1 MIIIKGR
8 MMPKTITKMEKA
20 NCEVMSPTRDCC
32 QLGSHTSKMER
43 KAVITHFSVKLK

>member
-1 MIIIKGR
+1 
-8 MMPKTITKMEKA
+8 MEKA

-43 KAVITHFSVKLK
+43 KAVITHFSVYKTEIVHIHTSEK